1 MDTLNYENLKM
12 LAHSR
17 SDIGVSIYMPY
28 NDGATG
34 DLENPTMLATM
45 LGQAENELHKAGVK
59 PAVMSKLFKSAHD
72 LVKNETYWRD
82 KFETLAVFIF
92 KNEFFVFKL
101 PFVYEKTLKISKYP
115 YLKPMLQDYLT
126 NKRVYVLVLS
136 AGGSKLFKF
145 SKYKYIDIT
154 PRALHKSSKAL
165 ANRFQIER
173 ATNFHIKRKGG
184 GKKTLEGLIS
194 HGHDNTSQLNKLR
207 AEEYARMVA
216 KEVKKVTKNA
226 GPPLIVAGAKSGFM
240 VPTFRSVYGE
250 TKLLDDYI
258 QVETSPLDFNKL
270 KSGVLRAIKN
280 LQSEEIDKSLE
291 LVSNLFGTGHS
302 EDSPSRVVEMAQ
314 RGLVDVLFVNF
325 ENDDIANIAAIETW
339 SRGGEVYFVDGSVI
353 GDRAISASLRS

>member
-1 MDTLNYENLKM
+1 MDTLNYANLKM

-28 NDGATG
+28 NDGAMG
-34 DLENPTMLATM
+34 NLENPTMLATM
-45 LGQAENELHKAGVK
+45 LGQAENELHEAGVK
-59 PAVMSKLFKSAHD
+59 PAVISKLFNSAHD
-72 LVKNETYWRD
+72 LVNNETYWRD

-101 PFVYEKTLKISKYP
+101 PFSYEKTLKVSKYP

-154 PRALHKSSKAL
+154 PRALNKSSKEL

-184 GKKTLEGLIS
+184 GEKTLEGLIS

-207 AEEYARMVA
+207 AEEYARVVA

-226 GPPLIVAGAKSGFM
+226 GPPLIVAGVKSGFM
-240 VPTFRSVYGE
+240 VPTFRSVYSE
-250 TKLLDDYI
+250 VNLLDDYI
-258 QVETSPLDFNKL
+258 QVETSPLDVNKL
-270 KSGVLRAIKN
+270 RSEVLRVIKKI
-280 LQSEEIDKSLE
+280 QSEEVSKSAE
-291 LVSNLFGTGHS
+291 LASNLLGTGHS
-302 EDSPSRVVEMAQ
+302 EDNPSRVLEVAQ
-314 RGLVDVLFVNF
+314 MGLVDVLFVNL
-325 ENDDIANIAAIETW
+325 EDNDIANMAVIETW
-339 SRGGEVYFVDGSVI
+339 NRGGEVYFVDGSVI
-353 GDRAISASLRS
+353 GDRAILASLRS